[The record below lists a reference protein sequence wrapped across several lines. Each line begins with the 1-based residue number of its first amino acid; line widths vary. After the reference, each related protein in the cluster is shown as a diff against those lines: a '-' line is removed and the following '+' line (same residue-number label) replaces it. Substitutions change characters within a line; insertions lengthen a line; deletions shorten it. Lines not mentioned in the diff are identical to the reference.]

1 MNTNPTVSREITVNV
16 ALRGARVTSSFRDS
30 LFDAANRSGMTPNE
44 FVLQAAA
51 EKLKATGSN
60 FSGLFAPGD
69 LKTMECR

>member
-1 MNTNPTVSREITVNV
+1 MNTNPTVCREITVNI
-16 ALRGARVTSSFRDS
+16 ALRGARVTSSFRDN

-51 EKLKATGSN
+51 EKLKATGRN